1 MAQFEYTAVNAG
13 GKKLSGLIAA
23 DNEEEARKQLSSL
36 NISIL
41 SIEKNAE
48 TPTETSTKEPGTSV
62 ELPKYEFEA
71 FDKSGKKVLGSVPAS
86 SRYKAFQR
94 LVDEYGFEVSYVIQ
108 AGATDEDKEKAKHD
122 DLSALKAEYL
132 AQAKE
137 KGESV
142 SPEDNMNLEF
152 EKKRAALLKKVDFI
166 LNKIKAIL
174 AEYTN
179 EIKPEN
185 KKIIQEY
192 VDKLLR
198 IKSST
203 NLDYIEHTS
212 EELLK
217 KVQDQ
222 EIFLNKE
229 KMISQR
235 SMIRLETQKMMADLH
250 SGPTDQKDISDDF
263 QKIQRKFS
271 LSDNKF
277 LVGLSNYIQK
287 FLPTPEE
294 KEIKS
299 EIRSANRELLIFA
312 KIWLTSPKIT
322 KHEAYKS
329 LKTVWDERKRLKE
342 SLQSLKKDKK
352 IKESNVENL
361 LGITSSNEPLILEE
375 INHFLGWLLSFY
387 IIAYFVSN
395 YVIAKNFANPL
406 PGGFNL
412 LNSELLRYLLLSI
425 FIWYSIFYIKLE
437 FFKYKTRFNTFM
449 LFFGIIVNA
458 TLIFNL

>member
-23 DNEEEARKQLSSL
+23 DNEEEARKQLGSL
-36 NISIL
+36 NISLL
-41 SIEKNAE
+41 SIQKTAE
-48 TPTETSTKEPGTSV
+48 TPVDTVTKEAGTSA

-71 FDKSGKKVLGSVPAS
+71 FDKSGKKVLGSIPAS

-94 LVDEYGFEVSYVIQ
+94 LIDEYGFEVSYVIQ
-108 AGATDEDKEKAKHD
+108 AGATAEDKEKAKHD

-132 AQAKE
+132 TMAKE
-137 KGESV
+137 NGTGV
-142 SPEDNMNLEF
+142 TPEDTSNLEF

-166 LNKIKAIL
+166 LNKIKTIL
-174 AEYTN
+174 AQYSED
-179 EIKPEN
+179 IKPEN
-185 KKIIQEY
+185 KKMIQEY

-229 KMISQR
+229 KMFSER
-235 SMIRLETQKMMADLH
+235 SMIKLETQKMMADLH
-250 SGPTDQKDISDDF
+250 SGPTNQKGISDDF
-263 QKIQRKFS
+263 QKIQEKFS
-271 LSDNKF
+271 ISDNKF
-277 LVGLSNYIQK
+277 LKGISNYIKK

-294 KEIKS
+294 KEIQS
-299 EIRSANRELLIFA
+299 EISSANRELFIFA
-312 KIWLTSPKIT
+312 KIWLMSPQIT
-322 KHEAYKS
+322 KPEAYKS

-342 SLQSLKKDKK
+342 ELHALKKKVPVAAVTT
-352 IKESNVENL
+352 EV
-361 LGITSSNEPLILEE
+361 ITETTNDNEPLILEE
-375 INHFLGWLLSFY
+375 INHFIGWLLSFY
-387 IIAYFVSN
+387 LFAYFVSN
-395 YVIAKNFANPL
+395 YVISKGFPNPL

-437 FFKYKTRFNTFM
+437 FFKYKTWFNTFM
-449 LFFGIIVNA
+449 LVFGIIANA

>member
-23 DNEEEARKQLSSL
+23 DNEEEARKQLGSL
-36 NISIL
+36 NISLL
-41 SIEKNAE
+41 SIQKNAE
-48 TPTETSTKEPGTSV
+48 TPVDTSTKEPGTSV

-71 FDKSGKKVLGSVPAS
+71 FDKSGKKVLGSIPAS

-108 AGATDEDKEKAKHD
+108 AGATAEDKEKAKHD

-137 KGESV
+137 KGSAV
-142 SPEDNMNLEF
+142 SPEENSNLEF

-166 LNKIKAIL
+166 LNKIKDIL
-174 AEYTN
+174 AQYSD

-185 KKIIQEY
+185 KKMIQEY

-229 KMISQR
+229 KMVSQR
-235 SMIRLETQKMMADLH
+235 SMIKLETQKMMADLH
-250 SGPTDQKDISDDF
+250 SGPTNQKDISDDI
-263 QKIQRKFS
+263 QKIQQQFS

-277 LVGLSNYIQK
+277 LKGISNYIQK

-294 KEIKS
+294 KEIQM
-299 EIRSANRELLIFA
+299 EIKSANRELLIFT

-322 KHEAYKS
+322 KPEAYKS
-329 LKTVWDERKRLKE
+329 LKTVWDERKHLKE
-342 SLQSLKKDKK
+342 SLQALKKKK
-352 IKESNVENL
+352 PAIESTIETVTEST
-361 LGITSSNEPLILEE
+361 GANEPLILEE

-387 IIAYFVSN
+387 LLGYFVSN
-395 YVIAKNFANPL
+395 YVIAKSFANPL

-412 LNSELLRYLLLSI
+412 LTSELLRYLLLSI

-437 FFKYKTRFNTFM
+437 FFKYKPWFNTFM
-449 LFFGIIVNA
+449 LIFGILVNA

>member
-23 DNEEEARKQLSSL
+23 DNEEEARKQLGSL
-36 NISIL
+36 NISLL
-41 SIEKNAE
+41 SIQKTAE
-48 TPTETSTKEPGTSV
+48 TPVETITKEAGTSA

-71 FDKSGKKVLGSVPAS
+71 FDKSGKKVLGSIPAS

-94 LVDEYGFEVSYVIQ
+94 LIDEYGFEVSYVIQ
-108 AGATDEDKEKAKHD
+108 AGASAEDKEKAKHD

-132 AQAKE
+132 AMAKE
-137 KGESV
+137 KGIGIT
-142 SPEDNMNLEF
+142 PEDNSNLEF

-166 LNKIKAIL
+166 LNKIKTIL
-174 AEYTN
+174 AQYSED
-179 EIKPEN
+179 IKPEN
-185 KKIIQEY
+185 KKMIQEY

-229 KMISQR
+229 KMFSER
-235 SMIRLETQKMMADLH
+235 SMIKLETQKMMADLH
-250 SGPTDQKDISDDF
+250 SGPSNQKDISDDF
-263 QKIQRKFS
+263 QKIQEKFS

-277 LVGLSNYIQK
+277 LKGISNYIKK

-294 KEIKS
+294 KEILS
-299 EIRSANRELLIFA
+299 EIKSANRELFIFA
-312 KIWLTSPKIT
+312 KIWLTSPPIT
-322 KHEAYKS
+322 KPEAYKS

-342 SLQSLKKDKK
+342 ALKALKKKP
-352 IKESNVENL
+352 EVVVETQIATASTNE
-361 LGITSSNEPLILEE
+361 NEPLILEE
-375 INHFLGWLLSFY
+375 LNHFLGWLLSFY
-387 IIAYFVSN
+387 LLAYFISS
-395 YVIAKNFANPL
+395 YVIGKNFTSPL
-406 PGGFNL
+406 PANFNL
-412 LNSELLRYLLLSI
+412 LSSSLLRYLLLSI

-437 FFKYKTRFNTFM
+437 FFKYKTWFNTFM
-449 LFFGIIVNA
+449 LVFGIIVNA

>member
-23 DNEEEARKQLSSL
+23 DNEEEARKQLGSL
-36 NISIL
+36 NISLL
-41 SIEKNAE
+41 SIQKTSE
-48 TPTETSTKEPGTSV
+48 TPVDTTTKEPGTSA

-71 FDKSGKKVLGSVPAS
+71 FDKSGKKVLGSIPAS

-94 LVDEYGFEVSYVIQ
+94 LIDEYGFEVSYVIQ
-108 AGATDEDKEKAKHD
+108 AGASVEDKEKAKHD

-132 AQAKE
+132 ALAKE
-137 KGESV
+137 KGTAPG
-142 SPEDNMNLEF
+142 PEDNTNLEF
-152 EKKRAALLKKVDFI
+152 EKKRTALLKKVDFI

-174 AEYTN
+174 AEFSS

-185 KKIIQEY
+185 KKMIQDY

-229 KMISQR
+229 KMFAQR
-235 SMIRLETQKMMADLH
+235 STIKLETQKMMADLH
-250 SGPTDQKDISDDF
+250 SGPTNQKDISDDL
-263 QKIQRKFS
+263 QKLQLQFS

-277 LVGLSNYIQK
+277 LKGISNYIKK

-294 KEIKS
+294 KEIQS
-299 EIRSANRELLIFA
+299 EIKSANRELLIFA
-312 KIWLTSPKIT
+312 KIWLTSPQIT
-322 KHEAYKS
+322 KPEALKS

-342 SLQSLKKDKK
+342 SLHALKNKK
-352 IKESNVENL
+352 PVITTEIVTEN
-361 LGITSSNEPLILEE
+361 TDSNEPLILEE

-387 IIAYFVSN
+387 LFAYFISN
-395 YVIAKNFANPL
+395 YVIAKNYANPL

-412 LNSELLRYLLLSI
+412 LTSELLRYLLLSI

-437 FFKYKTRFNTFM
+437 FFKYKPWFNTFM